1 MVKRTVGVEEDL
13 SGLVTDMLKLWHE
26 ALEIA
31 GR

>member
-1 MVKRTVGVEEDL
+1 LVKRTVGVEEDL
-13 SGLVTDMLKLWHE
+13 SGLATDVLKLRHE